1 MEGGLVA
8 FPTETVYGLGVDA
21 RDSDAVAR
29 LYEAKG
35 RPSFNPLIVHAASL
49 EVAENY
55 VVFDDTARDL
65 AAAFWPGA
73 LTFVLPVRPEAG
85 ISPLVTAGLD
95 TLAVRVPDHPVAARL
110 LATFDGPVAAPSAN
124 PSGQV
129 SPTTAAHV
137 LDHMSGKIAGVVTG
151 GACSVGLEST
161 IIATQPVPTLLRA
174 GGVPREAIEAALGAP
189 LASAGD
195 TDGDDPVAPASPGQ
209 LASHYAPKGTVR
221 LNAEALEPGEVL
233 LGFGAVDAAINLSP
247 SGDLLEAAASLFDAL
262 HQLNGMGADK
272 IAVSPIPERG
282 IGAAIND
289 RLRRAAAPR

>member
-247 SGDLLEAAASLFDAL
+247 SGDLLEAAAQSF
-262 HQLNGMGADK
+262 
-272 IAVSPIPERG
+272 
-282 IGAAIND
+282 
-289 RLRRAAAPR
+289 